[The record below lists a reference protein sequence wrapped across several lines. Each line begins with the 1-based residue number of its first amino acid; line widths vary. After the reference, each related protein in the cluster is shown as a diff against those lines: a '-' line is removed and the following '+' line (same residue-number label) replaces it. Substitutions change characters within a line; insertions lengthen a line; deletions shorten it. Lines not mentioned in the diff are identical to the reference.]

1 MIAQVAL
8 ATRAITDAPG
18 ELQEHH
24 RRDDRRGMKV
34 APGILVLTTDSMRL
48 ETLADCQG
56 LRKDPGESR
65 LAGEAVKCRRLGSTR
80 GAMMSRMANEHGAGP
95 EVAQAVYARRAW
107 FVAAAT
113 LAALVASA
121 AFRSSTGVLMEPIE
135 SEFGWSR
142 ATTAGAVSLNLVL
155 FGCIAP
161 FAAALLERYGPRI
174 VVSLALAVVAAASA
188 ATTVMTST
196 WQLWAL
202 WGVVIGTA
210 TGSTA
215 LVLGAIVANRWFV
228 ARRGLVVGVFS
239 GANATGQLLF
249 LPAIAATAEGPG
261 WRAAALIVSVLALLT
276 ALVIWLFMR
285 DRPQDIGL
293 IPYGAIPGTPDAEPI
308 APPTIS
314 PVRSALRVLREA
326 SRTWVFWALMVTFF
340 VCGWSTNGLVQTHFI
355 PAAHDHGMPATTAA
369 WLLALVGIFD
379 LVGTIA
385 SGWLTDR
392 VDPRLLLLAYYALR
406 GMSLFTVHSLLAP
419 GVEPGMW
426 LFIIF
431 YGLDWVATV
440 PPTVALCRLH
450 FGAARSGIVFGWTYA
465 AHMVGAGLGASF
477 AGWIRTADGTY
488 RTAWMSAGALCI
500 IAAFVCLT
508 IPREPTAAAAD
519 PPAPQPSSDRGECD
533 DAEELTFT

>member
-1 MIAQVAL
+1 MQRPL
-8 ATRAITDAPG
+8 AESEAP
-18 ELQEHH
+18 
-24 RRDDRRGMKV
+24 
-34 APGILVLTTDSMRL
+34 
-48 ETLADCQG
+48 
-56 LRKDPGESR
+56 
-65 LAGEAVKCRRLGSTR
+65 
-80 GAMMSRMANEHGAGP
+80 
-95 EVAQAVYARRAW
+95 AVYTRRAW
-107 FVAAAT
+107 LVAAVV
-113 LAALVASA
+113 LSALVASA

-161 FAAALLERYGPRI
+161 FAAALLERYGPRRVVTIALLI
-174 VVSLALAVVAAASA
+174 VGAASA
-188 ATTVMTST
+188 LTTWMTSP
-196 WQLWAL
+196 WQLWVL
-202 WGVVIGTA
+202 WGLVIGTA

-228 ARRGLVVGVFS
+228 ARRGLVVGIFS

-249 LPAIAATAEGPG
+249 LPVIAATATHAG
-261 WRAAALIVSVLALLT
+261 WRAAALIVSGLAALT
-276 ALVIWLFMR
+276 ALFIWLLMR

-293 IPYGAIPGTPDAEPI
+293 IPYGARPGTPEAEP
-308 APPTIS
+308 APPPAVS
-314 PVRSALRVLREA
+314 PVRAALSVLREA
-326 SRTWVFWALMVTFF
+326 SRTWAFWALMLTFF

-369 WLLALVGIFD
+369 GLLALVGIFD

-406 GMSLFTVHSLLAP
+406 GLSLFTVHSLLAP

-426 LFIIF
+426 IFIIF

-440 PPTVALCRLH
+440 PPTVALCRIH
-450 FGAARSGIVFGWTYA
+450 FGLSHSGIVFGWTYA

-488 RTAWMSAGALCI
+488 RTAWMSAGVLCI
-500 IAAFVCLT
+500 MAAFVCLT
-508 IPREPTAAAAD
+508 IPKPTTPEAVEP
-519 PPAPQPSSDRGECD
+519 PKPAPPSYPDEVD